1 MTARAL
7 HPRQAH
13 IGWAPSPRCMNPE
26 DPGPL
31 LYAYKPIP
39 ANPMSVALLI
49 LVLLVTL
56 VLGPLAVA
64 PEGLWPLN
72 GICFLPLALLLL
84 TIVLFRPNPTYIY
97 ENGIEI
103 SLPLWRRLLGAQKD
117 FRWEEI
123 RDIYPASYEVAGSFM
138 SPFASSAGTLVHAG
152 LGLETKDGERL
163 LVRFTPGAIRAFR
176 AESPGFLEALEAI
189 RDRFARHGEPM
200 VHTAK
205 SFSDAQ
211 VLEMQSQARQPLV
224 SIATV
229 FLAFFLPP
237 TIVGV
242 VFVVATALNM
252 PLSALLALAAVLV
265 ALVPP
270 AFSMI
275 STLRRSERR
284 NELLSELSKFQ
295 ESLRERARSR

>member
-1 MTARAL
+1 MDV
-7 HPRQAH
+7 Q
-13 IGWAPSPRCMNPE
+13 

-49 LVLLVTL
+49 LVLIVTL
-56 VLGPLAVA
+56 LLGPIAAA

-72 GICFLPLALLLL
+72 GICFVPLGALLVA
-84 TIVLFRPNPTYIY
+84 IVLFRPNPTYVY
-97 ENGIEI
+97 ENGIGI
-103 SLPLWRRLLGAQKD
+103 SLPLWRRLLGVQKD
-117 FRWEEI
+117 FRWDQI

-152 LGLETKDGERL
+152 LGLETTDGKRL

-176 AESPGFLEALEAI
+176 AESQGFLDALEVI
-189 RDRFARHGEPM
+189 RDRFARHGDAM

-205 SFSDAQ
+205 SFTDAE

-224 SIATV
+224 SIAGV

-242 VFVVATALNM
+242 VFLTATAVSV
-252 PLSALLALAAVLV
+252 PLSGPLAAAAVLLALT
-265 ALVPP
+265 PP
-270 AFSMI
+270 AASMA

-284 NELLSELSKFQ
+284 NGLLSELSKFQ
-295 ESLRERARSR
+295 ESLRERDRSR

>member
-1 MTARAL
+1 MDT
-7 HPRQAH
+7 Q
-13 IGWAPSPRCMNPE
+13 

-49 LVLLVTL
+49 LLVVVTL
-56 VLGPLAVA
+56 VIGPIAAA
-64 PEGLWPLN
+64 PEGLWPLG

-84 TIVLFRPNPTYIY
+84 AMGLFRPNPTYVY

-103 SLPLWRRLLGAQKD
+103 SLPFWRRLLGEQKD

-152 LGLETKDGERL
+152 IGLETVYGRRL

-176 AESPGFLEALEAI
+176 AESEGFLGAMEAI
-189 RDRFARHGEPM
+189 RERFARHGEPM
-200 VHTAK
+200 VRTAK
-205 SFSDAQ
+205 TFTDAE
-211 VLEMQSQARQPLV
+211 VLEMQARAREPLV
-224 SIATV
+224 SIVSV
-229 FLAFFLPP
+229 FFAFFLPP
-237 TIVGV
+237 TLVGA
-242 VFVVATALNM
+242 VFLAATTLGGGI
-252 PLSALLALAAVLV
+252 SAPLALGALVV

-270 AFSMI
+270 ALSMGW
-275 STLRRSERR
+275 TLRRSERR
-284 NELLSELSKFQ
+284 NAILSELSKFQ
-295 ESLRERARSR
+295 ESLRGRARSP

>member
-1 MTARAL
+1 MPA
-7 HPRQAH
+7 
-13 IGWAPSPRCMNPE
+13 S
-26 DPGPL
+26 DPGRL

-49 LVLLVTL
+49 LLLVVTL
-56 VLGPLAVA
+56 VLGPVAAA
-64 PEGLWPLN
+64 PEGWWPL
-72 GICFLPLALLLL
+72 GGVCFLPLGLLLL
-84 TIVLFRPNPTYIY
+84 EIALFTPNPTYIY
-97 ENGIEI
+97 ENGIEV

-152 LGLETKDGERL
+152 LGLETREGRRI

-176 AESPGFLEALEAI
+176 SESQGFLDALAVI
-189 RDRFARHGEPM
+189 RERFARHGEPM

-205 SFSDAQ
+205 TFTDAQ
-211 VLEMQSQARQPLV
+211 VLEMQAEARRPLV
-224 SIATV
+224 SIAGV

-242 VFVVATALNM
+242 VFLAATAANV
-252 PLSALLALAAVLV
+252 PLSTPLALAAVLV

-270 AFSMI
+270 AFSMV
-275 STLRRSERR
+275 STLRKSERR
-284 NELLSELSKFQ
+284 NELLSELSKYQ
-295 ESLRERARSR
+295 ESLRERRPSP

>member
-1 MTARAL
+1 MHT
-7 HPRQAH
+7 Q
-13 IGWAPSPRCMNPE
+13 

-49 LVLLVTL
+49 LLLIVTFL
-56 VLGPLAVA
+56 IGPLAAA

-72 GICFLPLALLLL
+72 GICFFPLGLLL
-84 TIVLFRPNPTYIY
+84 VEMALFKPNPTCVY

-103 SLPLWRRLLGAQKD
+103 SLPLWRRLLGGQKD
-117 FRWEEI
+117 YRWEEI

-152 LGLETKDGERL
+152 LGLETADGRRL

-176 AESPGFLEALEAI
+176 AESQGFVEAVTVI

-200 VHTAK
+200 VRTART
-205 SFSDAQ
+205 FTDVE
-211 VLEMQSQARQPLV
+211 VLELQKEARQPLV
-224 SIATV
+224 SIVSV
-229 FLAFFLPP
+229 FFAFFLPP
-237 TIVGV
+237 AIVGI
-242 VFVVATALNM
+242 VFVAATALGLS
-252 PLSALLALAAVLV
+252 LSAPLAAGAILV
-265 ALVPP
+265 ALAPP
-270 AFSMI
+270 AFSMF

-284 NELLSELSKFQ
+284 NEILSELSKYQ
-295 ESLRERARSR
+295 ESLRAQSRSP